1 MGFLTCGTDAR
12 DVIAGQNLII
22 LTQAEDEVRVF
33 IPFTALRLAVA
44 AVQLH
49 LDLTLA
55 MALHDYNTNTT
66 HQKRILPH
74 TLSLK
79 VRVCDELF
87 NSLISLWSNL

>member
-1 MGFLTCGTDAR
+1 MGFLTCGIDAR

-55 MALHDYNTNTT
+55 MALHD
-66 HQKRILPH
+66 
-74 TLSLK
+74 
-79 VRVCDELF
+79 
-87 NSLISLWSNL
+87 